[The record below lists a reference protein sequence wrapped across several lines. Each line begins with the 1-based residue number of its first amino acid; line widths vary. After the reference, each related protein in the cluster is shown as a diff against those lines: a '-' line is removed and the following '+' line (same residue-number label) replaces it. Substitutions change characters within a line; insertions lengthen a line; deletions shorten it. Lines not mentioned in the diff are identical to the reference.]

1 MVRTIIAAIL
11 LLFGFFM
18 FGTAVLGVYR
28 FRYVLSRMH
37 AAALGDT
44 LGILSCLAGLI
55 VLCGFSFH
63 SLKMAV
69 IVCFL
74 WLAGPVSSH
83 LIAKAE
89 VMTHPHIHDE
99 CEIVDK

>member
-1 MVRTIIAAIL
+1 M
-11 LLFGFFM
+11 
-18 FGTAVLGVYR
+18 
-28 FRYVLSRMH
+28 
-37 AAALGDT
+37 
-44 LGILSCLAGLI
+44 
-55 VLCGFSFH
+55 VLCGFNFH

-99 CEIVDK
+99 CEVVEK